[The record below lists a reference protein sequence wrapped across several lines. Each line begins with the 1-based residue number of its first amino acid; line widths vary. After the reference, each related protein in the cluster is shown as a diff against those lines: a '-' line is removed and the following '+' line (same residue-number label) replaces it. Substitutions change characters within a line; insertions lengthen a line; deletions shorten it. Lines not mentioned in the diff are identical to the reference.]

1 MWCRDQYPGMWYT
14 SRVRTCKCVFVCLS
28 VWQSFE
34 PASLIGRLSLLKT
47 CFQIRSYFAFFL
59 FFFFSQ
65 WLLKTIKRMTQM
77 EIKAKVC
84 SVFQEAHHQ
93 RMKVTCCASNWRKG
107 TALDVMMFFSGIEV
121 KASPAHSTVALI
133 DKDSNPW
140 DLPELKDPGI
150 PWSGGP
156 NVQILQPSMSCFVKI
171 TFGLKFPFF

>member
-1 MWCRDQYPGMWYT
+1 
-14 SRVRTCKCVFVCLS
+14 
-28 VWQSFE
+28 
-34 PASLIGRLSLLKT
+34 
-47 CFQIRSYFAFFL
+47 
-59 FFFFSQ
+59 
-65 WLLKTIKRMTQM
+65 M

-84 SVFQEAHHQ
+84 SVFQETHHQ
-93 RMKVTCCASNWRKG
+93 QMKVTCCVSNWRKG

-156 NVQILQPSMSCFVKI
+156 NVQI
-171 TFGLKFPFF
+171 